1 MENRSTFFSSSFC
14 RHIER
19 TFSVRITTF
28 KSSRAK
34 FLVGYSGLGNE
45 STTIAYNS
53 PQTFF
58 ARDFLHISKAGNHL
72 ASFVGVR
79 QRQFA
84 LRYCALCTVHCA
96 LPPGLVIQLIIHRQS
111 VPVISSPL
119 TDSSHTERIPF
130 LSLTDFN
137 ERTLSLNDSHEVPFV
152 RAVFGLEKLSNL
164 IHFFT
169 KRQNVFP
176 ELRFVPEPG

>member
-1 MENRSTFFSSSFC
+1 MYPLTNAVVLRVPEMENRSTFFSSSFC

-58 ARDFLHISKAGNHL
+58 ARDFLHISKAGTISLLLSVSDSGN
-72 ASFVGVR
+72 
-79 QRQFA
+79 
-84 LRYCALCTVHCA
+84 LRCATVHCA
-96 LPPGLVIQLIIHRQS
+96 LCIASRPRHPAYHPSSERSRDQLPTNRFFPHRKNTLP
-111 VPVISSPL
+111 VPHGFQR
-119 TDSSHTERIPF
+119 THA
-130 LSLTDFN
+130 LS
-137 ERTLSLNDSHEVPFV
+137 
-152 RAVFGLEKLSNL
+152 
-164 IHFFT
+164 
-169 KRQNVFP
+169 
-176 ELRFVPEPG
+176 